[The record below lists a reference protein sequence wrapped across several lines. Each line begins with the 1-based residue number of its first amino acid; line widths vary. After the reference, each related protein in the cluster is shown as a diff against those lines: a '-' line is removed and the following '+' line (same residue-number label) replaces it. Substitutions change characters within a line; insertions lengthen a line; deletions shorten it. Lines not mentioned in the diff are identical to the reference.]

1 MSDTPSLTPTLTQYV
16 ARQPIFDADKAVFAY
31 ELLYRNSANNAFPV
45 GTSDEHATSRLFFN
59 TLMLVGAEKL
69 TAHQL
74 AFVNLS
80 TDALLDEFPKL
91 LNPEHT
97 VIEIVERTVNIAA
110 VASRIK
116 ALKGQGYVFAL
127 DDYDGDEKWEPLLAL
142 VSYIKIEAEEPIIKT
157 NMRVK
162 KLKRSYPH
170 CKIIVERIETY
181 DQFINLRDAGCDY
194 FQGFFFARPEML
206 TYSGVDPSKVTVF
219 ELLKAI
225 AKESLCFEEIH
236 QRVAKDVGITARIL
250 RLANARSNNSNLV
263 ITSIS
268 QAVVYLGED
277 VIRQFVRVL
286 AVSDL
291 GIDKPTELTKFALVR
306 ARLIELIL
314 AETNKNLSQQ
324 GYLVGLFSMLD
335 AILDIELATIV
346 KEFTLD
352 KSITDALLM
361 QTGLLGDCLL
371 LAKAIETKNWA
382 VVETQLK
389 LVNPEIEIE
398 KIYSFIL
405 ESMLYSDDVIE
416 VMSE

>member
-1 MSDTPSLTPTLTQYV
+1 
-16 ARQPIFDADKAVFAY
+16 
-31 ELLYRNSANNAFPV
+31 
-45 GTSDEHATSRLFFN
+45 
-59 TLMLVGAEKL
+59 
-69 TAHQL
+69 
-74 AFVNLS
+74 
-80 TDALLDEFPKL
+80 LLDEFPKL

-352 KSITDALLM
+352 KSITDALLL

-389 LVNPEIEIE
+389 LVNPEMEIE